1 MGQTIL
7 GEEGKDQQDN
17 FRDESSETRG
27 SRSLTLQTGARG
39 LRGGKIS
46 VPCSMWLPL
55 KIKAPDSWSGVFVS
69 HSEVL
74 RLYSCSLSFLGMG
87 REGGILELTAPS
99 SC

>member
-17 FRDESSETRG
+17 FRDESSETRD

-55 KIKAPDSWSGVFVS
+55 KIKALDSWS
-69 HSEVL
+69 
-74 RLYSCSLSFLGMG
+74 RSLCVPFRGPETLLLFSQFSRDGERG
-87 REGGILELTAPS
+87 RNT
-99 SC
+99 